1 MVLTSSACGRKTV
14 FWFEL
19 VNFASIGTKIVRR
32 IDLKTTSVARSN
44 TIRDINRQI
53 VLNYVREREPISR
66 AEIARE
72 TALQRST
79 VSLIV
84 EELKVD
90 GLIQETS
97 GESTGGRPPSLLSL
111 RTADAVAIGV
121 DLGTTRTILAT
132 SDLAGRVLEQEEFP
146 THPDADKTLRQIVD
160 HTSRLVRKN
169 RLTIEGIGVS
179 LPGLVNPDTGNL
191 YIPHFE
197 WRDLAIS
204 AELMAATGLPVT
216 VDNDANAAALAELWF
231 GRPEI
236 REVRD
241 FVMVLVEEGLGTGI
255 VFDGQVYRG
264 DGGGAGEFGHMTIG
278 KGAPVACASGSR
290 ECWEAFSSERA
301 ALARYAKLSGGSNG
315 IENINCV
322 QLVDLALN
330 GERAACDALKETAHY
345 LGVGIANLI
354 QGLAPE
360 AVIVGGPIVRAWPL
374 IADDVKAASQA
385 SICRGLPSARIIA
398 STLGAQPTLMGALSL
413 VLATKFASVSIT

>member
-1 MVLTSSACGRKTV
+1 VDSQFSP
-14 FWFEL
+14 
-19 VNFASIGTKIVRR
+19 VRR
-32 IDLKTTSVARSN
+32 IDLKKVNVARSN

-53 VLNYVREREPISR
+53 VLNYVRELGPISR

-84 EELKVD
+84 DELSAD
-90 GLIQETS
+90 GLIEEVS

-121 DLGTTRTILAT
+121 DLGIVKTVMAT

-146 THPDADKTLRQIVD
+146 TD
-160 HTSRLVRKN
+160 HDVNNALTKMVECAQRLIRKN
-169 RLTIEGIGVS
+169 GGTIEGIGIS
-179 LPGLVNPDTGNL
+179 LPGVVDPETGNL
-191 YIPHFE
+191 YVPHFN
-197 WRDLAIS
+197 WRNEPI
-204 AELMAATGLPVT
+204 AETLTRDTSLPVT

-241 FVMVLVEEGLGTGI
+241 FILVLVEEGLGTGI

-264 DGGGAGEFGHMTIG
+264 EGGSAGEFGHMTIG
-278 KGAPVACASGSR
+278 TGAPVACAVGST
-290 ECWEAFSSERA
+290 ECWEAFASERA
-301 ALARYAKLSGGSNG
+301 ALARYEKLSRSNGNNVVNFAKL
-315 IENINCV
+315 
-322 QLVDLALN
+322 VDQALK
-330 GERAACDALKETAHY
+330 GERTARAALKETASY

-354 QGLAPE
+354 QGLAPQ
-360 AVIVGGPIVRAWPL
+360 AVIVAGPIARAWPV
-374 IADDVKAASQA
+374 IAEDLKASVDS
-385 SICRGLPSARIIA
+385 SICRGFPSTPIIS

-413 VLATKFASVSIT
+413 VLVSKFASKTIA